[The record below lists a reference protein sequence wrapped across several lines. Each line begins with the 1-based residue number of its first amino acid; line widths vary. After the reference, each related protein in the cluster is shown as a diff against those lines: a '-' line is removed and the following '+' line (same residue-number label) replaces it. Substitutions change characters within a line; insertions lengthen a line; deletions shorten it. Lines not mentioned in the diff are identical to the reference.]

1 MKMKFLKLLAANI
14 LIILTGTSWAQ
25 NPLEEG
31 CLESIKINH
40 PMINQLTQKSYCNCI
55 ARTFNKLGGD
65 KALVDLAVMRVGLQI
80 KNPISPSLR
89 IEQAQQGAIAEC
101 LHIVQK

>member
-1 MKMKFLKLLAANI
+1 MIFA
-14 LIILTGTSWAQ
+14 GTSWAQ
-25 NPLEEG
+25 NQYEQG

-40 PMINQLTQKSYCNCI
+40 PMINPLAQKAYCNCN

-65 KALVDLAVMRVGLQI
+65 KAIADLAVMRMGLQI

-89 IEQAQQGAIAEC
+89 IQQAQQGAIAEC
-101 LHIVQK
+101 LHIIQK